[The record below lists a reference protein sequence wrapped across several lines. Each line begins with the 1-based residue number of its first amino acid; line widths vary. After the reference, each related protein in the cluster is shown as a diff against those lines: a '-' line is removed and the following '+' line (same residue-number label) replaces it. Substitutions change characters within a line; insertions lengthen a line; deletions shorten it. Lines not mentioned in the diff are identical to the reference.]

1 MFKKYFPIFEKQPD
15 LVYFDSAATALKPKA
30 LLDSIS
36 NYYQSISANVHRG
49 LYKNSELATELYDKS
64 REYLKDFFLS
74 NFDYSYTY
82 NASYALNILAHIFLK
97 NLDKS
102 KKIVITE
109 IEHNS
114 NLLPFI
120 EFAKL
125 YNIEVLVVPYS
136 NNFEQSILD
145 SLDETVS
152 LLSMTAMSNV
162 LGNKIA
168 IKKIIDK
175 CRSLGVKTVI
185 DASQL
190 SMHLDL
196 SDISDCDAFVFS
208 AHKVYGPTG
217 LGILAV
223 NQNFMPDVKPVFF
236 GGGMVL
242 DVSLDSSDYVRG
254 PQALEPGT
262 PNIAAAIAFS
272 DTLRFLDK
280 LGKEKL
286 IQYEDDLAQYLYTKM
301 SELSF
306 IEPIS
311 DLSRP
316 ATIFSFN
323 IKGVHAHDVSYALS
337 LKNICVRAGKHCTNL
352 LHEKSLMLSSGVRV
366 SLGIYNTKQEI
377 DFLCSELLNV
387 YKEFNRKL

>member
-15 LVYFDSAATALKPKA
+15 LVYFDSAATALKPQS
-30 LLDSIS
+30 LLDSIN
-36 NYYQSISANVHRG
+36 NYYQNISANVHRG
-49 LYKNSELATELYDKS
+49 LYKNSELATEFYDKS

-145 SLDETVS
+145 SLDETIS

-190 SMHLDL
+190 AMHLDL

-223 NQNFMPDVKPVFF
+223 NQNSTPDIEPVFF

-242 DVSLDSSDYVRG
+242 DVSLDSSDYVGG

-262 PNIAAAIAFS
+262 PNIAGAIAFS

>member
-15 LVYFDSAATALKPKA
+15 LVYFDSAATALKPEA
-30 LLDSIS
+30 LLDSIN
-36 NYYQSISANVHRG
+36 NYYQNISANVHRG

-74 NFDYSYTY
+74 NFEYSYTY
-82 NASYALNILAHIFLK
+82 NASYALNILAHVFLK

-109 IEHNS
+109 VEHNS

-125 YNIEVLVVPYS
+125 YGIKVLVVPYS
-136 NNFEQSILD
+136 KNFEQSILD
-145 SLDETVS
+145 NLDETVS
-152 LLSMTAMSNV
+152 LLSMSAMSNV

-190 SMHLDL
+190 AMHLDL

-217 LGILAV
+217 IGILAI
-223 NQNFMPDVKPVFF
+223 NQNFMPVVRPVFF

-242 DVSLDSSDYVRG
+242 DVSLDGSDYVRG

-262 PNIAAAIAFS
+262 PNIAGAIGFS

-286 IQYEDDLAQYLYTKM
+286 IQYENDLAQYLYTKM

-311 DLSRP
+311 DLSMP

-352 LHEKSLMLSSGVRV
+352 LHEKSLKLGSGVRV

-377 DFLCSELLNV
+377 DFLCSELFNV
-387 YKEFNRKL
+387 YKEFNKQL